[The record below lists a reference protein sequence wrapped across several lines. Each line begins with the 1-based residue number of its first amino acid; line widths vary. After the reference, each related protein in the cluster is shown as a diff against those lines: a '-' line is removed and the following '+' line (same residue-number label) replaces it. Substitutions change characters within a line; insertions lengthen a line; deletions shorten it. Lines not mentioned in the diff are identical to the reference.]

1 MKCKKRRYRDEVSA
15 KLALVSTSNNAHRR
29 HKTEIRTYR
38 CNRCKGYHLTSQ
50 QYKEKILA

>member
-29 HKTEIRTYR
+29 HKTEIRTYK
-38 CNRCKGYHLTSQ
+38 CNRCRGYHLTSQ
-50 QYKEKILA
+50 QYKEKILV